1 MATHNSFGIK
11 GEKLAEE
18 YLREKG
24 FTILHR
30 NYRYLKAEID
40 ILARKEDLLAVVEV
54 KSRSSEFFEMVAET
68 VSQKKIKLMVMAAN
82 NFVIDNSL
90 DVEVRFD
97 IVTVLKKGDSY
108 SLEHIENAF
117 YYF

>member
-1 MATHNSFGIK
+1 
-11 GEKLAEE
+11 
-18 YLREKG
+18 
-24 FTILHR
+24 
-30 NYRYLKAEID
+30 
-40 ILARKEDLLAVVEV
+40 
-54 KSRSSEFFEMVAET
+54 MVAET